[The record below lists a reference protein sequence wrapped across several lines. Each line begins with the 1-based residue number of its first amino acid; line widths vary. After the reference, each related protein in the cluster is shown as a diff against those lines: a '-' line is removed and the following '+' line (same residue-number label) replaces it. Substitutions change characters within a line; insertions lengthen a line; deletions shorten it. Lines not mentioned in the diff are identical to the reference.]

1 MWQLRAHHQ
10 NYAVFEEVTC
20 FNSGQGFEH
29 LTSQLHLKWC
39 LLILFLRKA
48 AEAEAA
54 RVL

>member
-10 NYAVFEEVTC
+10 NYVFEEVTC
-20 FNSGQGFEH
+20 FNSGKGLEH

-39 LLILFLRKA
+39 LPVLFFLRKA